1 MSSVWNFCHQNVD
14 ISPGE
19 DIPRRDGQS
28 DRGQDW
34 EISELYSWQGFSLLH
49 VPFSD
54 YF

>member
-1 MSSVWNFCHQNVD
+1 MEFLSSKRID

-19 DIPRRDGQS
+19 DVPCRDGGS
-28 DRGQDW
+28 DGGQDW
-34 EISELYSWQGFSLLH
+34 GISELYSWQGFSLLH